1 MRYLYLALVISIGA
15 LWSDSRVES
24 PKVKEKPEIK
34 EVMSKAAYA
43 NCVKEKESEVD
54 HSTEASKRYSWKP
67 EEIIEYCEE
76 NWRGYRD

>member
-15 LWSDSRVES
+15 LWYDTRPVVK
-24 PKVKEKPEIK
+24 PVKEIIVK